1 MEIFQADIQNRCGM
15 GQRTAGYIIY
25 PKRCDGFDIFDCH
38 IAGAFGFCSAVNDA
52 DGLRHFR
59 RAHVIQHDDICA
71 GFDCFSYHIQSF
83 RFDLDFA
90 DEGSIRLCCGNGF
103 LYAACR
109 ADMVILQH
117 YAVGKII
124 AVIRATADGYG
135 IFFKHSHTGSGFSCI
150 QKGCFCTRKQLCNGI
165 RIGCDATHALQIIEG
180 GAFCGKQNTDIP
192 RHGCQKLPLFHS
204 IPIGGMKGN
213 FCFFIQKLKRPC
225 EHIQTGNDAVL
236 LAD

>member
-1 MEIFQADIQNRCGM
+1 
-15 GQRTAGYIIY
+15 
-25 PKRCDGFDIFDCH
+25 
-38 IAGAFGFCSAVNDA
+38 
-52 DGLRHFR
+52 
-59 RAHVIQHDDICA
+59 
-71 GFDCFSYHIQSF
+71 
-83 RFDLDFA
+83 
-90 DEGSIRLCCGNGF
+90 
-103 LYAACR
+103 
-109 ADMVILQH
+109 MVILQH

-165 RIGCDATHALQIIEG
+165 RIGCDAAHALQIIEG
-180 GAFCGKQNTDIP
+180 GAFCGKQNTDIS

-204 IPIGGMKGN
+204 ISIGGMKGN
-213 FCFFIQKLKRPC
+213 FYFFIQKLKRPR